1 MCAPAARSARSQFG
15 KRVRAPAT
23 MRSSVSFLLVLSWL
37 AAAQAWHTNALVV
50 LIACAA
56 AHPTPHGREL
66 ILNDQDDQLLRH
78 GNRHTRRSRLAEA
91 VDMEAE
97 PEAIIRNADGS
108 SEPAQVRLS
117 HQHASKPLFR
127 SRAGTP
133 KNIYGT
139 LDALSQQLD
148 AMWLERV
155 ATKIS
160 DGEGSDCFIVE
171 NDAGSGWFS
180 SAVTYMGKALSKVHS
195 VLQKPGVQVAVGV
208 GIAVFAVVLVANPV
222 GATAVGVAGVAWGTY
237 NLMSKLVSRYRTYK
251 KSGHSNSDRAMF
263 AAGVLLDVTC
273 LGVGVLTAGVL
284 EPNALLGAV
293 EAVGGVVSGQA
304 GNIANTI
311 GAAVAAFGLTEAT
324 YNALWKECFDAYMN
338 DDITHKVNFGGETP
352 LCSDVFQISISPNID
367 IQQMAEDGKGSIFI
381 GGTEH
386 VVANMYCDQKESWCT
401 ATKEA
406 VKAEEDTLRALM
418 AEQMCKV
425 QKKDLVMLT
434 DPQAYSTWKSNCAK
448 AKDSPGLPKPKL
460 KKMGAKV
467 LG

>member
-1 MCAPAARSARSQFG
+1 
-15 KRVRAPAT
+15 
-23 MRSSVSFLLVLSWL
+23 MRRSVSLLLVLSWL

-50 LIACAA
+50 LTACAA

-66 ILNDQDDQLLRH
+66 ILNDQDDRLLRH
-78 GNRHTRRSRLAEA
+78 GNRHTRQSRLAEA

-117 HQHASKPLFR
+117 HQHASKPLLR
-127 SRAGTP
+127 SRAGMP
-133 KNIYGT
+133 KDMYGA

-155 ATKIS
+155 ATKSS
-160 DGEGSDCFIVE
+160 DGEGNDCFIVE
-171 NDAGSGWFS
+171 DAGTGWFT
-180 SAVTYMGKALSKVHS
+180 SALGYMKGALSKVHS

-208 GIAVFAVVLVANPV
+208 GIAVFAVVLASNPV
-222 GATAVGVAGVAWGTY
+222 GATAIGVAGVAWGTY
-237 NLMSKLVSRYRTYK
+237 NLMSKLVSRYRSYK
-251 KSGHSNSDRAMF
+251 KSGHSNSDRAAF

-284 EPNALLGAV
+284 EPSALLGAV
-293 EAVGGVVSGQA
+293 EAVGSAVSGQA

-311 GAAVAAFGLTEAT
+311 GAAVAAYGLTQAT

-338 DDITHKVNFGGETP
+338 DDKTHQVTILGEKQF
-352 LCSDVFQISISPNID
+352 CSEVFQISISPNID

-386 VVANMYCDQKESWCT
+386 VVANMYCDQNESWCT
-401 ATKEA
+401 ATKEM
-406 VKAEEDTLRALM
+406 VKAEEDKLRAEM
-418 AEQMCKV
+418 AAQMCKV
-425 QKKDLVMLT
+425 QKNDLLMLN
-434 DPQAYSTWKSNCAK
+434 DPEAYSNWKSNCAK
-448 AKDSPGLPKPKL
+448 ATASPGLPKPTL
-460 KKMGAKV
+460 KRMGAKV